1 MDDSGSLDFYECA
14 IASMAVIAVLAAF
27 LVVAVHVSVSDADP
41 FDGLDERSVGGRIED
56 GRFVPGFGDYLAGY
70 ADSRGL
76 SGIKVVTTVPG
87 GFCEPPEEFSVGS
100 TEGDLWTRTFVSTVP
115 TDDGRTVLAFF
126 EVTLCART
134 STASWRWPMQCCS

>member
-14 IASMAVIAVLAAF
+14 IASMAVIAVLGAF
-27 LVVAVHVSVSDADP
+27 LVVVAEASVPDADP
-41 FDGLDERSVGGRIED
+41 FDDLDRTSMGGRIED

-70 ADSRGL
+70 AGSRGL
-76 SGIKVVTTVPG
+76 SGVKVVTTVPG
-87 GFCEPPEEFSVGS
+87 GFCEPPEEFSIG
-100 TEGDLWTRTFVSTVP
+100 TIGGDLWTKTFVSAVP

-134 STASWRWPMQCCS
+134 STASWRWPTPCCS